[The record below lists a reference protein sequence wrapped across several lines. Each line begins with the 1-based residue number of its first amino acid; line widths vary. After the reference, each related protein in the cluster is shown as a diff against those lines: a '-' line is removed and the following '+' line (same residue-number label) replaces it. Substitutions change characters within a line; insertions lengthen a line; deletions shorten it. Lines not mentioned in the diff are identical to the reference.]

1 MSVIDIITDLS
12 ALTKSQRDV
21 VTLLKQ
27 GVSRSNVARQLGL
40 NMGTVQNHLY
50 LAVKRTREGKPSG
63 RCREHFVDP
72 LDNETPREA
81 RARVARDLKLGLRC
95 RHPMLSGA
103 PCSLL
108 LPCASHDR

>member
-12 ALTKSQRDV
+12 KLSPSQREIVSLMRQGMTRRDV
-21 VTLLKQ
+21 ANELRISYGTVNNHLHRAVRRTLL
-27 GVSRSNVARQLGL
+27 GPTGRSRD
-40 NMGTVQNHLY
+40 
-50 LAVKRTREGKPSG
+50 
-63 RCREHFVDP
+63 HFVDP
-72 LDNETPREA
+72 LNNETPREA

-95 RHPMLSGA
+95 LHPMLSGA